1 MINNLFKNKL
11 FYYSKKLFHFFLDK
25 INDFNTEN
33 YSKFYFLTEELAG
46 QQTKQ
51 QTIFCIFL
59 KKIN

>member
-33 YSKFYFLTEELAG
+33 YSKFYFLTDGVGL
-46 QQTKQ
+46 QTKR

-59 KKIN
+59 KIN